1 MKPVPR
7 QSCLESGL
15 HTESST
21 ALAHKGRKEKDIMTN
36 YERAQAE
43 LIKAL
48 KALDRAATLIGDTPE
63 YNDRNG
69 IFHAQ
74 TVSQYNRIVTAS
86 QIINEAQI

>member
-1 MKPVPR
+1 M
-7 QSCLESGL
+7 
-15 HTESST
+15 
-21 ALAHKGRKEKDIMTN
+21 MTN

-63 YNDRNG
+63 YNDRNS